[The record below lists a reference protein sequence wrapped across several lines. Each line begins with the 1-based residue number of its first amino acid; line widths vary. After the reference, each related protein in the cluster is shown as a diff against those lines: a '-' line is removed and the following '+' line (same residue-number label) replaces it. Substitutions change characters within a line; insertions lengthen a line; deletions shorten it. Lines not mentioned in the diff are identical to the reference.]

1 MSQYFMRRLLTLI
14 PVLVGVLVVTF
25 IIIHL
30 TPGDPAR
37 MVAGMDADAA
47 TVAAIRE
54 QLGLNRPVPLQF
66 VSYVGNVLRGDFG
79 RSFHTGELVRNEIA
93 WRYANTLLLAVVG
106 VSVATIIGIVTGGIS
121 ARFPHSW
128 LDSLAMM
135 VALIGISA
143 PVFWIGLVFMY
154 VFGVQLRVLPT
165 GGSGTWQ
172 HLVLPALTLG
182 LALAGMIA
190 RMTRSSLLEVLG
202 QDYIRTSKAYGFSAN
217 VLVFRYALRNAILP
231 VITVVG
237 LQLGYSLAG
246 AVLTETVFAWPGLG
260 RLVVGSIFTR
270 DYPVIQA
277 GLLLVAFTF
286 AFVNF
291 IVDMLYAIIDP
302 RIRFD

>member
-1 MSQYFMRRLLTLI
+1 ML
-14 PVLVGVLVVTF
+14 PVLFGVLVVTF

-47 TVAAIRE
+47 TVAAIRQ
-54 QLGLNRPVPLQF
+54 QLGLDRSLPVQF
-66 VSYVGNVLRGDFG
+66 MSYVGNVLRGDFG
-79 RSFHTGELVRNEIA
+79 RSFHTGEPVLQEIA
-93 WRYANTLLLAVVG
+93 WRYGNTLLLAVVG
-106 VSVATIIGIVTGGIS
+106 VGVATVIGIITGGIS

-128 LDSLAMM
+128 VDSVSMM

-154 VFGVQLRVLPT
+154 IFGVRLRLLPT

-172 HLVLPALTLG
+172 HLVLPSLTLG

-190 RMTRSSLLEVLG
+190 RMTRSSLLEILG
-202 QDYIRTSKAYGFSAN
+202 QDYIRTSKSFGFGPN
-217 VLVFRYALRNAILP
+217 KLVFRYALRNALLP

-246 AVLTETVFAWPGLG
+246 AVLTETVFSWPGLG

-270 DYPVIQA
+270 DYPVIQG

-286 AFVNF
+286 AGVNF
-291 IVDMLYAIIDP
+291 VVDMMYALFDP
-302 RIRFD
+302 RIRFE